1 MKIPYLNITIFNA
14 IIYIIVA
21 LFLPMLTKIINNNDF
36 MVTIYTVILTVI
48 LMFKLNSTL
57 SKCK

>member
-1 MKIPYLNITIFNA
+1 
-14 IIYIIVA
+14 
-21 LFLPMLTKIINNNDF
+21 LTKIINNNDF